1 MAEKKKEQPT
11 DYLAV
16 IRNDIK
22 TKEFKNIYVL
32 YGKEVFLIN
41 NYKQALIKN
50 ILGVDDLTELDGNLN
65 YNYYGDA
72 QYELSSV
79 RETANNMPFFAE
91 RRLIVIEDVDVFG
104 PQGKGLDKILKTE
117 TLDSTYY
124 IIVLRF
130 YDETVKDSKLIDT
143 SNAVYKVCAE
153 KGVVALFPYQS
164 EDSVKRWIAST
175 ADKAGKK
182 VTNGAGEELIRRV
195 GVSMQMLSTELEK
208 LISYKADDDT
218 ITLDDVKEISQ
229 IKLSDKVFDMIG
241 AMASKNQNR
250 ALALYGDLVGLQVK
264 PAKILKLLVDHY
276 TVMLTVKQLYD
287 KGEMTRADIAS
298 RVKKPP
304 FAVDKYISQ
313 GAKYTIKEIMQILD
327 DIAQTTIDQRTGLMK
342 EQLSLELII
351 VKYST
356 VNSGYGTWR

>member
-1 MAEKKKEQPT
+1 M
-11 DYLAV
+11 
-16 IRNDIK
+16 
-22 TKEFKNIYVL
+22 
-32 YGKEVFLIN
+32 
-41 NYKQALIKN
+41 
-50 ILGVDDLTELDGNLN
+50 
-65 YNYYGDA
+65 
-72 QYELSSV
+72 
-79 RETANNMPFFAE
+79 
-91 RRLIVIEDVDVFG
+91 
-104 PQGKGLDKILKTE
+104 
-117 TLDSTYY
+117 
-124 IIVLRF
+124 
-130 YDETVKDSKLIDT
+130 IDT

-164 EDSVKRWIAST
+164 EDSVKGGLPST
-175 ADKAGKK
+175 AAASGNLK

-298 RVKKPP
+298 
-304 FAVDKYISQ
+304 S
-313 GAKYTIKEIMQILD
+313 
-327 DIAQTTIDQRTGLMK
+327 
-342 EQLSLELII
+342 
-351 VKYST
+351 
-356 VNSGYGTWR
+356 